1 MSLPDNQP
9 ADFIEKYYENCSE
22 RELYKEPILTKEQY
36 WEIWIKMS
44 EHEESRK

>member
-36 WEIWIKMS
+36 WKIWIKMT